1 MARRKGCGCLT
12 SIFVTLLVVAGVLA
26 GLFFFAKPA
35 TFGLRNV
42 GGFELG
48 DFADLTFYQIVKLL
62 GNMDVKEDELVTAAP
77 TPEDEEKYGE
87 QSAELGIQT
96 NEDLLGLLNPDRP
109 VLGTTDTQQVYS
121 QEFYALLFR
130 NIMNAAEDDDTI
142 FAILNAIS
150 EQFSPGEGLPGVEI
164 SQVLLSNDGVTARV
178 TITVAVNIQNIR
190 DELMEQVPGFLKGL
204 IKLGDKMYLNCTNT
218 LTVDGEGN
226 LQAAHESVQINKLD
240 PSLQRPFLQIL
251 LDKINEG
258 RPETDRY
265 TEETLN
271 NLVGEGFCTVSNNLG
286 KAGFYNAESDEK
298 TYSVN
303 AVGNGEITLIV
314 RTNAS

>member
-1 MARRKGCGCLT
+1 MARLKGCGCLT
-12 SIFVTLLVVAGVLA
+12 SLFVTILVVAGVLA

-35 TFGLRNV
+35 TFGLRNI

-48 DFADLTFYQIVKLL
+48 DFADLTFYQIMKLL

-77 TPEDEEKYGE
+77 TPEDEEKYNE

-109 VLGTTDTQQVYS
+109 VLGTTDTQKVYS

-130 NIMNAAEDDDTI
+130 NII

-178 TITVAVNIQNIR
+178 TITVAVNIQNVW

-218 LTVDGEGN
+218 LTADGEGN
-226 LQAAHESVQINKLD
+226 LQATHESVQINKLD

-251 LDKINEG
+251 LNQVNEG
-258 RPETDRY
+258 RPESDRY

-286 KAGFYNAESDEK
+286 KAGFYNAESGEK

-303 AVGNGEITLIV
+303 AVGDGEITLIV
-314 RTNAS
+314 RTDAS